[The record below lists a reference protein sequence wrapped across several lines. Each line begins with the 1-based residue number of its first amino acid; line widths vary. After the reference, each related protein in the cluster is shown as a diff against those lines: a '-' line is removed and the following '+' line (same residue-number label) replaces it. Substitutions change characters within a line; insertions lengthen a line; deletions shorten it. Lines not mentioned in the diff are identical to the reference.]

1 MPSYLPEA
9 LLLGL
14 STGPICLAYCAPVL
28 VPLVLAAEKYT
39 LIRTVRLLS
48 LFLLG
53 RFIGYMTIG
62 LLSGLIGSAIFRH
75 EGGTLPALVSLA
87 MGVALLIFG
96 LLKNFPEF
104 KLCKIW
110 PGGKSSII
118 WASVLG
124 LLTGLN
130 LCPPFIAAIAGSAL
144 TGTVQG
150 SMLYFGAFFVGT
162 SLFIPPLLILGPLS
176 RITSLRHI
184 AKACLILCGIW
195 FTFKGLFML
204 VQ

>member
-1 MPSYLPEA
+1 MPSFILEA
-9 LLLGL
+9 FLLGL
-14 STGPICLAYCAPVL
+14 STGPVCLAYCAPVL
-28 VPLVLAAEKYT
+28 VPFVLAAEKYT
-39 LIRTVRLLS
+39 LVRTVRMLS

-53 RFIGYMTIG
+53 RFVGYMIIG
-62 LLSGLIGSAIFRH
+62 LLSGLVGSKLFQN
-75 EGGTLPALVSLA
+75 EGGSLPAIVSLI
-87 MGVALLIFG
+87 MGVTLLVFG

-124 LLTGLN
+124 FLTGLN

-144 TGTVQG
+144 TGSVQG
-150 SMLYFGAFFVGT
+150 SILYFGAFFLGT

-176 RITSLRHI
+176 RITSLQHI

-195 FTFKGLFML
+195 FTFRGLLML
-204 VQ
+204 LQ

>member
-1 MPSYLPEA
+1 MPSFLLEA

-14 STGPICLAYCAPVL
+14 STGPVCLAYCAPVL
-28 VPLVLAAEKYT
+28 VPFVLAAEKYT
-39 LIRTVRLLS
+39 FIKTVRMLS

-53 RFIGYMTIG
+53 RFGGYMIIG
-62 LLSGLIGSAIFRH
+62 LLSGLLGNRLLGH
-75 EGGTLPALVSLA
+75 EGGTLPAVVSLII
-87 MGVALLIFG
+87 GVALLIFG

-104 KLCKIW
+104 KLCKLW
-110 PGGKSSII
+110 PGEKSSVI

-124 LLTGLN
+124 FLTGLN

-144 TGTVQG
+144 TGTVQ
-150 SMLYFGAFFVGT
+150 SSLLYFGAFFVGT

-176 RITSLRHI
+176 RITSLQHI

-195 FTFKGLFML
+195 FASKGLLML
-204 VQ
+204 LQ

>member
-1 MPSYLPEA
+1 
-9 LLLGL
+9 
-14 STGPICLAYCAPVL
+14 
-28 VPLVLAAEKYT
+28 
-39 LIRTVRLLS
+39 
-48 LFLLG
+48 
-53 RFIGYMTIG
+53 
-62 LLSGLIGSAIFRH
+62 
-75 EGGTLPALVSLA
+75 
-87 MGVALLIFG
+87 

-124 LLTGLN
+124 FLTGLN

-150 SMLYFGAFFVGT
+150 SMLYFGAFFIGT

-176 RITSLRHI
+176 RITSLQHI

-195 FTFKGLFML
+195 FTFRGLFTL
-204 VQ
+204 IQ

>member
-1 MPSYLPEA
+1 MPSFILEA
-9 LLLGL
+9 FLLGL
-14 STGPICLAYCAPVL
+14 STGPVCLAYCAPVL
-28 VPLVLAAEKYT
+28 VPFVLAAEKYT
-39 LIRTVRLLS
+39 LIRTVRMLS

-53 RFIGYMTIG
+53 RFVGYMIIG
-62 LLSGLIGSAIFRH
+62 LLSGLVGSTLFQH
-75 EGGTLPALVSLA
+75 EGGTLPAVVSLI
-87 MGVALLIFG
+87 MGVTLLVFG

-124 LLTGLN
+124 FLTGLN

-144 TGTVQG
+144 TGSVQG
-150 SMLYFGAFFVGT
+150 SMLYFGAFFLGT

-195 FTFKGLFML
+195 FTIKGLFML
-204 VQ
+204 LQ